1 MVRVRKPRAA
11 TKDLDREMVAD
22 EFRPMGP
29 AERARWESARRKPG
43 RLPRGREARLSERE
57 RLRLLRVFD
66 EVVPLVP
73 PRPVSQVKKEIEE
86 IQRARHAGGRGG
98 ARDAAR

>member
-1 MVRVRKPRAA
+1 MAKVKM
-11 TKDLDREMVAD
+11 TFSLDPETVGRLRQA
-22 EFRPMGP
+22 
-29 AERARWESARRKPG
+29 AERLAKPQSTIV
-43 RLPRGREARLSERE
+43 REAIHDFSDRVGRLSERE

-86 IQRARHAGGRGG
+86 IRRARHAGGRGG

>member
-1 MVRVRKPRAA
+1 VKVRKPGAS

-29 AERARWESARRKPG
+29 AESARWERARRT
-43 RLPRGREARLSERE
+43 LPPKGGPNPLTKRE
-57 RLRLLRVFD
+57 RLRLLRIFD

-73 PRPVSQVKKEIEE
+73 PRPVSQVKREIEK
-86 IQRARHAGGRGG
+86 IRRARHAGGRGG
-98 ARDAAR
+98 ARGAAR